1 MRFVKFCI
9 ISRVVIEVIRKLS
22 KEYSRRA
29 SFTLFIL
36 DKKLLKYPTPLSRVV
51 GVAKYSNRWVSE

>member
-36 DKKLLKYPTPLSRVV
+36 DKKTFKISHAPFT
-51 GVAKYSNRWVSE
+51 GGGGSEVQ